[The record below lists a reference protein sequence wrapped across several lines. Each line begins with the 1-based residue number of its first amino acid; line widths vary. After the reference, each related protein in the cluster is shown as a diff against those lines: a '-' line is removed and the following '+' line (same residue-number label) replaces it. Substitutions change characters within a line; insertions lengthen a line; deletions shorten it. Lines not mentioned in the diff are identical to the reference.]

1 MRSAWLCS
9 RPPLSRTP
17 FSNSSRC
24 KSSANKDSSSES
36 RSPRV
41 LSRSALRSL
50 TSYLLLQLPQLSRMH
65 QTVPPFPPVHRSSL
79 VVRARPL
86 SRLPEILSTRLRPH
100 LPLRARPSPPLVSSP
115 TRFLRR
121 RNYPQLRAPASHLSH
136 LLRRVWCHSRDRIWE
151 APFFH
156 RSWLTSLPRQRV
168 HNLQTPPAPARLHR

>member
-1 MRSAWLCS
+1 MQKGIATRSQRQSMRNDWLCS

-50 TSYLLLQLPQLSRMH
+50 TSYLLHHLRQFSHMH
-65 QTVPPFPPVHRSSL
+65 RTVPPLPPVHRSSL

-86 SRLPEILSTRLRPH
+86 SQLPEILSTKLRPH
-100 LPLRARPSPPLVSSP
+100 PPPRARLSPRLVSSP

-121 RNYPQLRAPASHLSH
+121 HSSLPRALASHPSH
-136 LLRRVWCHSRDRIWE
+136 LLRQLWCHSRDRIRE

-156 RSWLTSLPRQRV
+156 RS
-168 HNLQTPPAPARLHR
+168 